1 MATDTLL
8 NSETTATTIA
18 PKKKSKLKRR
28 LYFFIFLL
36 LLAGIFYFLFLR
48 PYSTGYREGYV
59 NKLSHK
65 GFVFKTYE
73 GELIKNL
80 LSASMSA
87 DVFKF
92 SVTDKEIANKIES
105 IGQRTYVRLTYN
117 EYLFQIF
124 FKGDTKYFIYDIKP
138 MEAPVNVNVATP
150 ATTPTPTK

>member
-1 MATDTLL
+1 MATDT
-8 NSETTATTIA
+8 TFDKATTNLVT
-18 PKKKSKLKRR
+18 PVKKKSKFKRR

-36 LLAGIFYFLFLR
+36 LLAGVVYFLFFR

-59 NKLSHK
+59 NKLSRK
-65 GFVFKTYE
+65 GLLIKTYE

-80 LSASMSA
+80 LSASTST

-92 SVTDKEIANKIES
+92 SVSDKEIAKKIES
-105 IGQRTYVRLTYN
+105 TGQRTYVRLTYN

-138 MEAPVNVNVATP
+138 MDVPYDININNPVTNQP
-150 ATTPTPTK
+150 R